1 MKCSKCSVYFC
12 WLCMTV
18 INTANPYTHFNS
30 FSSPCFN
37 KLFLGVVDDA
47 PPLAL
52 DDDDD
57 DGGFVW
63 QLPLID

>member
-1 MKCSKCSVYFC
+1 
-12 WLCMTV
+12 MTV

-52 DDDDD
+52 DNDDDD
-57 DGGFVW
+57 DGFVW